1 MPFLFLLV
9 FCLSKTHQDVRGS
22 NQIQQSFGVFW
33 EVRSLTASSV
43 DAISGRV
50 NTKSVDQLLTV
61 FVVLVHE
68 VSGLPFR
75 LKILKQLRARKTH
88 RRTLQQ
94 QPQLHCWNNCMSKY
108 IKWSPAWH
116 QCGSTDCNLVMIRIQ
131 RDSTS
136 SSRQHHGK
144 RHDVVPMLHWLDVH
158 STTRPEIMWIN
169 LCHPNVRGKT
179 TLPGRAANAGQKHIT
194 KSLSANAT
202 SKRTATPAKNK
213 SPKCFTKKN
222 LTCQLTLPA
231 FGAPTLNSWGH
242 LEIAIGPSFLRWGL
256 PHSRNEGR
264 NGFVGLYFMFTFI
277 GLLLI

>member
-1 MPFLFLLV
+1 MLYSVLV
-9 FCLSKTHQDVRGS
+9 FVGFLPFKNTSGCTWFEPNSTEFWSLLRSSEFDCIKCWCYFRQAKHKIRWSASDCLCSACPW
-22 NQIQQSFGVFW
+22 GVW
-33 EVRSLTASSV
+33 P
-43 DAISGRV
+43 AISTQDS
-50 NTKSVDQLLTV
+50 N
-61 FVVLVHE
+61 
-68 VSGLPFR
+68 
-75 LKILKQLRARKTH
+75 RKTH
-88 RRTLQQ
+88 RWTLQQ
-94 QPQLHCWNNCMSKY
+94 QTQLHCWNNCMSKH

-136 SSRQHHGK
+136 SSREHHGK
-144 RHDVVPMLHWLDVH
+144 RHDVVPMLHWLHVH
-158 STTRPEIMWIN
+158 STTWPEIMWIM

-202 SKRTATPAKNK
+202 SKRTATPRKTRVQSA
-213 SPKCFTKKN
+213 SHQKN

-256 PHSRNEGR
+256 THSRYEGR